1 MRRQA
6 PERNTLM
13 IPYMIMTFLYFLVA
27 IMAALAASFASWQIM
42 PWFNGMVWLRVHFIT
57 LGILTQL
64 VFGVMPILSAKHHG
78 LPRPQMRWDIWL
90 SLNAGIALLLVGIP
104 LVSSVPIITGGTLVF
119 IATTLLLVQMAGIRA
134 QSEKVSAITNGR
146 KFYIAGLSCFL
157 IGILMGTGL
166 FTNWAG
172 PLGIVGDAG
181 EVHIHA
187 NNWGFMS
194 LVFIGFFVDLY
205 PKWTKRP
212 LANPKAITPIFWMMT
227 VGALALILS
236 PWFAN
241 TALAAVGALL
251 HTSANIWLL
260 VIAIK
265 PLRGDKPAWTPG
277 MAQMLVSYFWLF
289 APLSMA
295 PFVIFGIESVLPA
308 KLLEATTPQ
317 ALIYGWL
324 LQFGYAIAPYFFH
337 RFFFDEETA
346 ELGGTWLSFWLVNL
360 GAIFLWASIL
370 IQPVRGL
377 LHGGAYLLW
386 VISFIPVAVD
396 LWKKMKTGM
405 AKAETAVA
413 RPA

>member
-1 MRRQA
+1 
-6 PERNTLM
+6 M

-27 IMAALAASFASWQIM
+27 VIAALAASFASWQIM

-78 LPRPQMRWDIWL
+78 LPRPPMRWDIWL
-90 SLNAGIALLLVGIP
+90 SLNAGIALLLIGIP

-134 QSEKVSAITNGR
+134 QAEKTSTISNGR
-146 KFYIAGLSCFL
+146 KFYIAGLSYFL
-157 IGILMGTGL
+157 IGILVGTGL
-166 FTNWAG
+166 FTNWTG

-205 PKWTKRP
+205 PKWAKRP

-236 PWFAN
+236 PWFAS
-241 TALAAVGALL
+241 TPLAAVGAVL

-277 MAQMLVSYFWLF
+277 MAQMLVSYIWLF

-324 LQFGYAIAPYFFH
+324 LQFGYAIVPYFFH
-337 RFFFDEETA
+337 RFFLDEKTA

-360 GAIFLWASIL
+360 GAVFLWASIL

-386 VISFIPVAVD
+386 VVSFIPVAID
-396 LWKKMKTGM
+396 LWGKIKTGM
-405 AKAETAVA
+405 AKAETAVQN
-413 RPA
+413 PASS

>member
-1 MRRQA
+1 
-6 PERNTLM
+6 M
-13 IPYMIMTFLYFLVA
+13 IPYMIMTFFYFLVA
-27 IMAALAASFASWQIM
+27 IMAALEASFASWQIL

-57 LGILTQL
+57 LGVLTQL
-64 VFGVMPILSAKHHG
+64 VFGAMPILSAKHHG
-78 LPRPQMRWDIWL
+78 LPRPKMRWDIWL

-104 LVSSVPIITGGTLVF
+104 LVSSVPIITGGTLIF
-119 IATTLLLVQMAGIRA
+119 IATTLLLVQMTGIRA
-134 QSEKVSAITNGR
+134 QSEKVTAITNGR
-146 KFYIAGLSCFL
+146 KFYIAGLSYFL
-157 IGILMGTGL
+157 IGILVGTGL

-205 PKWTKRP
+205 PKWAKRP

-241 TALAAVGALL
+241 TTLAAMGAVL

-277 MAQMLVSYFWLF
+277 MAQMLVSYIWLF

-324 LQFGYAIAPYFFH
+324 LQFGYAIVPYFFH
-337 RFFFDEETA
+337 RFFLDEETA

-360 GAIFLWASIL
+360 GAVFLWASIL

-377 LHGGAYLLW
+377 LHGGAYMLW
-386 VISFIPVAVD
+386 VASFIPVAID
-396 LWKKMKTGM
+396 LWGKIKEGM
-405 AKAETAVA
+405 ARAETAVSPTA
-413 RPA
+413 

>member
-1 MRRQA
+1 
-6 PERNTLM
+6 M
-13 IPYMIMTFLYFLVA
+13 IPYMIMTFFYFLVA
-27 IMAALAASFASWQIM
+27 ILAALEASFASWQNL

-57 LGILTQL
+57 LGVLTQL
-64 VFGVMPILSAKHHG
+64 VFGAMPILSAKHHG
-78 LPRPQMRWDIWL
+78 LPRPKMRWDIWL

-119 IATTLLLVQMAGIRA
+119 IATALLLGQMSGIRA
-134 QSEKVSAITNGR
+134 QSEKVTAITNGR
-146 KFYIAGLSCFL
+146 KFYIAGLSYFL
-157 IGILMGTGL
+157 IGILVGTGL

-205 PKWTKRP
+205 PKWAKRP
-212 LANPKAITPIFWMMT
+212 LANPKAISPIFWMMT
-227 VGALALILS
+227 VGALALIFS

-241 TALAAVGALL
+241 TTLAAVGAVL

-277 MAQMLVSYFWLF
+277 MAQMLISYIWLF

-295 PFVIFGIESVLPA
+295 PFVIFGIESILPA

-324 LQFGYAIAPYFFH
+324 LQFGYAIVPYFFH
-337 RFFFDEETA
+337 RFFLDEETA

-360 GAIFLWASIL
+360 GAVFLWASIL

-377 LHGGAYLLW
+377 LHGGAYALW
-386 VISFIPVAVD
+386 VASFIPVAID
-396 LWKKMKTGM
+396 LLGKIKEGM
-405 AKAETAVA
+405 ARAETAVA
-413 RPA
+413 